1 MLDLKPLKDDV
12 VIKYLKDHYDNIGD
26 YECKFAARFA
36 AGRIGRAMTMVEST
50 EFAEL
55 RRDVMDVIK
64 SIENDKKEVAKQLE
78 VIEGQVQ
85 FVDTYIKQTEL
96 LLTNPFEK

>member
-1 MLDLKPLKDDV
+1 MNDLKTYV
-12 VIKYLKDHYDNIGD
+12 QQRYDEFNEALVDSI
-26 YECKFAARFA
+26 ER
-36 AGRIGRAMTMVEST
+36 MTNEIVT
-50 EFAEL
+50 EMQDTVDAL
-55 RRDVMDVIK
+55 K

-85 FVDTYIKQTEL
+85 FVETHLKQTEL

>member
-1 MLDLKPLKDDV
+1 
-12 VIKYLKDHYDNIGD
+12 
-26 YECKFAARFA
+26 
-36 AGRIGRAMTMVEST
+36 
-50 EFAEL
+50 
-55 RRDVMDVIK
+55 MDVIK

>member
-1 MLDLKPLKDDV
+1 MNDLKTYV
-12 VIKYLKDHYDNIGD
+12 QQRYDEFN
-26 YECKFAARFA
+26 EARVDSIE
-36 AGRIGRAMTMVEST
+36 RMTNEIVT
-50 EFAEL
+50 EMQDTVDAL
-55 RRDVMDVIK
+55 K

-85 FVDTYIKQTEL
+85 FVETHLKQTEL